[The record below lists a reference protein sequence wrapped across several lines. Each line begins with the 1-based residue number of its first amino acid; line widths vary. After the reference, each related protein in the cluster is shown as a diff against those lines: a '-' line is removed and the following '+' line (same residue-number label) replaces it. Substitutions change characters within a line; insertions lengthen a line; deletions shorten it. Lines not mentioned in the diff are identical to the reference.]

1 MLNRNGSI
9 VTVNPMVCIQRLA
22 KLNQKFWF
30 RSNFYP
36 KMIIGM
42 VAMALLVVLAKFT
55 GYFQYKYMKVQSA
68 LENTMAKKSSTK
80 SVKFSGNEIFEN
92 FFFQSRMIRTG
103 SYSRFRDS
111 NVEGPTAD
119 RSSGWGDLMYEGF
132 ENLVQEGGMKI
143 ITDPDDDVFIDENK
157 SLIK

>member
-1 MLNRNGSI
+1 
-9 VTVNPMVCIQRLA
+9 
-22 KLNQKFWF
+22 
-30 RSNFYP
+30 
-36 KMIIGM
+36 MIIGM

-119 RSSGWGDLMYEGF
+119 RSSG
-132 ENLVQEGGMKI
+132 
-143 ITDPDDDVFIDENK
+143 
-157 SLIK
+157 